1 VLFSNDLEQ
10 ATNFMDNMFNAV
22 EQSYQQDKLL
32 GEMEQNSRLISDA
45 QLHLSNQLNHQ
56 DFIRR
61 YER

>member
-1 VLFSNDLEQ
+1 MLFSNDLEQ

>member
-1 VLFSNDLEQ
+1 
-10 ATNFMDNMFNAV
+10 MDNMFNAV

-45 QLHLSNQLNHQ
+45 QLHLSNQLLHQ